1 MLEKAFEI
9 MSKINEYGYEAYIV
23 GGYVRDIYLSRQTS
37 DIDICTSATPKELI
51 GIFENNIKIDE
62 KYGSV
67 KLFYK
72 NDYFDITTFRKDYNY
87 KNNRKPSKIEY
98 VKSLEEDLTRRD
110 FTINTLCMNKEGK
123 IIDLLNAQNDL
134 RKKVIKTVNK
144 ADISFKEDALR
155 MLRAIRFATILNFK
169 LDREVIKAIKKN
181 ESLISELSTNRKK
194 EELQKILSSDNYLY
208 GIKLLNQFNLYKYLG
223 IKKIKKVIKTS
234 DVIGMWAQINF
245 DIDYP
250 FTKLES
256 DNIKK
261 INEIVNNKKIDNNT
275 LYKYGNYICLI
286 AAEILKIDKV
296 SIISMYNDMPI
307 KTKEDIN
314 FSIQEICKVL
324 KKEPSQEVKNIFRNI
339 EFEILNNRL
348 QNKKLSIKNYLIDNY
363 KEE

>member
-51 GIFENNIKIDE
+51 GIFEKNIKIDE

-123 IIDLLNAQNDL
+123 IIDLLNVQNDL
-134 RKKVIKTVNK
+134 RKKVIRTVNK